1 MDALPC
7 FAFPSGVRVVH
18 VIKLHVF
25 TFLVPDCDVHYDI
38 CVKFDGRLSLVPFV
52 L

>member
-7 FAFPSGVRVVH
+7 FAFPIGIRVVH
-18 VIKLHVF
+18 MIKLHVF
-25 TFLVPDCDVHYDI
+25 TFLVPQCDVRCDI
-38 CVKFDGRLSLVPFV
+38 NVKFDVRLSLVPFV